1 MTTRQASRSRV
12 EPGSVAPTR
21 QTPRVASQPPADDR
35 PQTWT
40 SVEGCARKSDTDS
53 KPIHVIVTI
62 NGNVVV
68 GTGGREQ
75 GKKPLQKKRPGTNLE
90 TVNSGGRH
98 LCEDRTLD
106 AILDSVAGD
115 DFRCSCERNTGGL
128 TDVSAYSVFISV
140 PRTLGACSVSHGKLL
155 KTSRWSVRWRGPRR
169 RKAKTYTQV
178 GGHLVV
184 NKLYLR

>member
-40 SVEGCARKSDTDS
+40 SVEGCARKSDTDT
-53 KPIHVIVTI
+53 KPIHVIITI

-98 LCEDRTLD
+98 LCEDRALY
-106 AILDSVAGD
+106 AILD
-115 DFRCSCERNTGGL
+115 
-128 TDVSAYSVFISV
+128 DVSNYNLGCSSSRNAGSLSDMFSHRIFVGI
-140 PRTLGACSVSHGKLL
+140 PRTLGACSVSHGKLDAACQTWVWTR
-155 KTSRWSVRWRGPRR
+155 KNKRASPARR
-169 RKAKTYTQV
+169 TRR
-178 GGHLVV
+178 LVAISW
-184 NKLYLR
+184 